1 MILWSSTS
9 SIFFVCTSSAQS
21 TREPSNSTCISLRRM
36 ISPSNADAN
45 ATGISISVILILIP
59 LASSE
64 TLLKSATS
72 GHAINAPGTSTIF
85 SSSLEITGKPSLI
98 APAPAARMTSSIGLK
113 AFTKAG
119 TLFFVYVSNAPASPG
134 VTLPKISAARIATDT
149 T

>member
-1 MILWSSTS
+1 
-9 SIFFVCTSSAQS
+9 
-21 TREPSNSTCISLRRM
+21 M

-98 APAPAARMTSSIGLK
+98 APAPAARMTSIGLK

-119 TLFFVYVSNAPASPG
+119 TLSFVYVSNAPASPG